1 MQGQQLFG
9 VGQLLR
15 GDQLEVDMGKDR
27 KEKGLQ
33 LVAVNFQRVVDVV
46 GKLLEIHRLSA
57 WRGVGVGANPCC
69 VVCFFF
75 LLVLSCGSI
84 LDRSPCPSG
93 PLKSGFCGSN

>member
-46 GKLLEIHRLSA
+46 GKLLEIHLLGNLWTMLRALSVTG
-57 WRGVGVGANPCC
+57 RSK
-69 VVCFFF
+69 
-75 LLVLSCGSI
+75 LLPITGSM
-84 LDRSPCPSG
+84 RW
-93 PLKSGFCGSN
+93 

>member
-57 WRGVGVGANPCC
+57 WRGVGDRCNPGC
-69 VVCFFF
+69 VVCLVVFF
-75 LLVLSCGSI
+75 LAAWGSKP
-84 LDRSPCPSG
+84 LLLG
-93 PLKSGFCGSN
+93 PFGLMGSVDQNQ

>member
-69 VVCFFF
+69 VVC
-75 LLVLSCGSI
+75 LV
-84 LDRSPCPSG
+84 
-93 PLKSGFCGSN
+93 